1 MDKFTKQ
8 LLGTKTQQDV
18 TPNGFNQP
26 RSRFYNSTIRNYWE
40 QGGALAPIIPHLYE
54 SKGTPIYRDT
64 TDSSLFENGGEL
76 LAQPY
81 PNSFFASDLGNYYAN
96 GGYGDP
102 PFKSKKDMYYTY
114 SSSDGVYRKVGNHW
128 EVDWNRSGNFQ
139 PLTKNNVE
147 EREARLNKSA
157 KPLYDKDYYDM
168 MSSQFQ
174 ATPKTKTISRP
185 TTQKE
190 QAAQKVFT
198 EDFAVPKGPDPVI
211 NPYNYA
217 PNTNAAD
224 AWAVQQKIFPESMNA
239 VNDWYKNWYAGRMAI
254 PRFEDIARQ
263 RYIAAL
269 DKKTPFILEA
279 GPEFSENDH
288 DAALAVTYLPKVNN
302 PANKP
307 YENKVVINSAVIED
321 DPGGYNHY
329 YNSKFANPTHSKEYF
344 MNEGIHEKSHWDENN
359 FRQPG
364 TGRFLHQ
371 DKLIDNILPG
381 TSLINYNEKAGI
393 YNENYEPDASIFNT
407 DFKGGLEQNY
417 RDYISSPTE
426 IRARLNVWRQ
436 QNNINPTKN
445 YSVEELQK
453 IMNDNIKKAKTNERY
468 KNTIELFH
476 IIEGNPELLK
486 KLNDTFVK
494 NNNSDSDQLN
504 IAKFGGELPKAQ
516 HQLPIKLGSRLNF
529 ADGGPL
535 HDRNNTTGKLL
546 NSTYASVLG
555 SMFRDG
561 GYFDRG
567 YSLPE
572 DSFRQGGRGLKDSIY
587 ASTSGQYPATYRQ
600 GGSILSMSNTPQLEG
615 EGKDLNYPSKGYA
628 YGSGGMLKRA
638 DGSYSKKGLWDYIR
652 ANKGSGKESTKEMLR
667 QESKIRNEKAFGGV
681 ITTSQLPQAN
691 YFDNG
696 GKPKNPKLIT
706 YKTDSKLIDGTA
718 AFDLISKVPISDD
731 YNQQIKER
739 LYTGKWGFD
748 PESGALVK
756 LNKSQQT
763 TIPQNI
769 TNIRK
774 EEKITE
780 EERYRQIKNEKINKQ
795 QEIEYLNSIKQAGFN
810 PSTFGGSYL
819 PKTEEYKEY
828 FKVGPRSTQE
838 LQKVPV
844 EEWTKEEMDN
854 WAREGYNATMFNPL
868 FSTAAYFTPAGIAIG
883 AIQGAANL
891 IPDLYE
897 GDYGY
902 AAMDVASMLP
912 FARPITQK
920 AKSAIQNTY
929 KINPWAFKPNP
940 EAYYRGVGKEG
951 MKDILQSGIIRSKKQ
966 HAYPE
971 PYFSKGV
978 IGDKYAKGY
987 FAELVDEPMKGVGS
1001 FPEGSLIQTPSNV
1014 VSINNPNLKLYQ
1026 KDWLRGYKEIP
1037 KSGTKNV
1044 VKAGSGGMDMSRYE
1058 IANPD
1063 YFTQLLDTYTSKQLP
1078 PSSKKFYKG
1087 LIASVKKQD
1096 GIVTERQYQELQR
1109 LKTGNFNYGPNTVR
1123 SGIDANFMT
1132 RPLTMITSNEL
1143 TPGQQWYRKI
1153 GNEKGLQDLIDKQ
1166 GAQAPGPMRM
1176 KSGAIV
1182 DAPFFGKG
1190 NSPVESYRGLYAVE
1204 LKPEARSKYNMR
1216 SYVGGVENYGSVP
1229 FADNQIVK
1237 NVPLEDLNVYRKKFL
1252 SNNYK
1257 QLDPNNLEAGLKN
1270 AALQRNV
1277 ETGYKWGVRGLAAD
1291 QIFND
1296 GEYTDKIINATG
1308 FLQKKQGGKMHNAP
1322 VLTTSMLLNRFK

>member
-40 QGGALAPIIPHLYE
+40 QGGALAPIIPHPYE

-64 TDSSLFENGGEL
+64 TDSSLFNNGGEL

-81 PNSFFASDLGNYYAN
+81 PNSFFASSLQNYY
-96 GGYGDP
+96 
-102 PFKSKKDMYYTY
+102 
-114 SSSDGVYRKVGNHW
+114 
-128 EVDWNRSGNFQ
+128 
-139 PLTKNNVE
+139 
-147 EREARLNKSA
+147 
-157 KPLYDKDYYDM
+157 
-168 MSSQFQ
+168 
-174 ATPKTKTISRP
+174 
-185 TTQKE
+185 
-190 QAAQKVFT
+190 
-198 EDFAVPKGPDPVI
+198 
-211 NPYNYA
+211 
-217 PNTNAAD
+217 
-224 AWAVQQKIFPESMNA
+224 
-239 VNDWYKNWYAGRMAI
+239 
-254 PRFEDIARQ
+254 
-263 RYIAAL
+263 
-269 DKKTPFILEA
+269 
-279 GPEFSENDH
+279 
-288 DAALAVTYLPKVNN
+288 
-302 PANKP
+302 
-307 YENKVVINSAVIED
+307 
-321 DPGGYNHY
+321 
-329 YNSKFANPTHSKEYF
+329 
-344 MNEGIHEKSHWDENN
+344 
-359 FRQPG
+359 
-364 TGRFLHQ
+364 
-371 DKLIDNILPG
+371 
-381 TSLINYNEKAGI
+381 
-393 YNENYEPDASIFNT
+393 
-407 DFKGGLEQNY
+407 
-417 RDYISSPTE
+417 
-426 IRARLNVWRQ
+426 
-436 QNNINPTKN
+436 
-445 YSVEELQK
+445 
-453 IMNDNIKKAKTNERY
+453 
-468 KNTIELFH
+468 
-476 IIEGNPELLK
+476 
-486 KLNDTFVK
+486 
-494 NNNSDSDQLN
+494 
-504 IAKFGGELPKAQ
+504 
-516 HQLPIKLGSRLNF
+516 

-535 HDRNNTTGKLL
+535 HDRDNTTGKLL

-652 ANKGSGKESTKEMLR
+652 ANKGSGKEATKEMLR

-718 AFDLISKVPISDD
+718 AFDLVSKVPISDD

-774 EEKITE
+774 EEKE
-780 EERYRQIKNEKINKQ
+780 DQEYRAAIQRGEINPRIDTPIIPQ
-795 QEIEYLNSIKQAGFN
+795 ANRQMTPQEVKEFVRQGYDAAILNPAFE
-810 PSTFGGSYL
+810 T
-819 PKTEEYKEY
+819 
-828 FKVGPRSTQE
+828 V
-838 LQKVPV
+838 
-844 EEWTKEEMDN
+844 
-854 WAREGYNATMFNPL
+854 
-868 FSTAAYFTPAGIAIG
+868 AYFTPPGMAIG

-902 AAMDVASMLP
+902 AAMDAASILP
-912 FARPITQK
+912 FAGPLARISTGLGKQ
-920 AKSAIQNTY
+920 AANISKSAIQNTY

-940 EAYYRGVGKEG
+940 NAYYRMIGKEGYADALESGMVRPPQTTRIFDQSSQKYIDIPIPAYEEAYYNAQYPLDRRWYPNSIKKTNPQKAALATKSGYQGPYMAEVTGDSHLFEKGENVAAYTGPNSSQTVTYSKEH
-951 MKDILQSGIIRSKKQ
+951 IPI
-966 HAYPE
+966 
-971 PYFSKGV
+971 
-978 IGDKYAKGY
+978 
-987 FAELVDEPMKGVGS
+987 
-1001 FPEGSLIQTPSNV
+1001 T
-1014 VSINNPNLKLYQ
+1014 NPNLKFY
-1026 KDWLRGYKEIP
+1026 KEHWLKGYKEVP
-1037 KSGTKNV
+1037 KPGTENI
-1044 VKAGSGGMDMSRYE
+1044 VKAGSGGIDMSRYE

-1087 LIASVKKQD
+1087 LIESVKKQD

-1291 QIFND
+1291 QIFNN

-1308 FLQKKQGGKMHNAP
+1308 SLQKKQGGKMHNAP
-1322 VLTTSMLLNRFK
+1322 VLTTSMLLKRFK

>member
-40 QGGALAPIIPHLYE
+40 QGGALAPIIPHPYE

-102 PFKSKKDMYYTY
+102 PSKSKSKPPIYTSNPYDPRIKAYRDSTVLHNLGEAELKRFFKGTPPKSDDKIRSSKDLDKVWSEVNKME
-114 SSSDGVYRKVGNHW
+114 SRKG
-128 EVDWNRSGNFQ
+128 
-139 PLTKNNVE
+139 
-147 EREARLNKSA
+147 RLYDYNKSLALGANSA
-157 KPLYDKDYYDM
+157 KRLKKISDTFKKTGNLPTDFWINEGFLNYRFKKPKQPVYY
-168 MSSQFQ
+168 
-174 ATPKTKTISRP
+174 
-185 TTQKE
+185 KE
-190 QAAQKVFT
+190 Q
-198 EDFAVPKGPDPVI
+198 GVI
-211 NPYNYA
+211 NPVLAEPEIIEPAIVETVQPQNTQPIQIPLRDEMVLPYGRSYHNVGKDGRDEGGKQGYA
-217 PNTNAAD
+217 
-224 AWAVQQKIFPESMNA
+224 
-239 VNDWYKNWYAGRMAI
+239 
-254 PRFEDIARQ
+254 RFEKVMDPTSGKVR
-263 RYIAAL
+263 
-269 DKKTPFILEA
+269 
-279 GPEFSENDH
+279 
-288 DAALAVTYLPKVNN
+288 YLPKSG
-302 PANKP
+302 K
-307 YENKVVINSAVIED
+307 AVEFTTLM
-321 DPGGYNHY
+321 DPTFKQGG
-329 YNSKFANPTHSKEYF
+329 
-344 MNEGIHEKSHWDENN
+344 
-359 FRQPG
+359 
-364 TGRFLHQ
+364 
-371 DKLIDNILPG
+371 
-381 TSLINYNEKAGI
+381 
-393 YNENYEPDASIFNT
+393 
-407 DFKGGLEQNY
+407 
-417 RDYISSPTE
+417 
-426 IRARLNVWRQ
+426 
-436 QNNINPTKN
+436 
-445 YSVEELQK
+445 
-453 IMNDNIKKAKTNERY
+453 
-468 KNTIELFH
+468 
-476 IIEGNPELLK
+476 
-486 KLNDTFVK
+486 
-494 NNNSDSDQLN
+494 
-504 IAKFGGELPKAQ
+504 
-516 HQLPIKLGSRLNF
+516 RLNF

-535 HDRNNTTGKLL
+535 HDRDNTTGKLL

-638 DGSYSKKGLWDYIR
+638 DGSYSQRGLWDNIR
-652 ANKGSGKESTKEMLR
+652 ANRGSGKEPTKEMLR
-667 QESKIRNEKAFGGV
+667 QERKIRNEKAFGGV

-912 FARPITQK
+912 FAGPLARRAVYNAIEPAGYGVANK
-920 AKSAIQNTY
+920 LKSAPKTFVKNILDP
-929 KINPWAFKPNP
+929 KGRP
-940 EAYYRGVGKEG
+940 ERVGKELLKG
-951 MKDILQSGIIRSKKQ
+951 VAEYTPEEAITMGQNRLDAWRVGLKMPQKYDTFEEIAENTYRIKNMKPATGRLSAIDKDIQAYELAKQKVGTTFNTQEELNSKLQ
-966 HAYPE
+966 
-971 PYFSKGV
+971 
-978 IGDKYAKGY
+978 
-987 FAELVDEPMKGVGS
+987 
-1001 FPEGSLIQTPSNV
+1001 
-1014 VSINNPNLKLYQ
+1014 KLYQ
-1026 KDWLRGYKEIP
+1026 QHDDIVNPTSLSPSPGEFDVNYLKKYLR
-1037 KSGTKNV
+1037 KSGDIKTPEWQQARIVEKSLQPEFKHSV
-1044 VKAGSGGMDMSRYE
+1044 YDVDPQGIMGSYRWD
-1058 IANPD
+1058 
-1063 YFTQLLDTYTSKQLP
+1063 
-1078 PSSKKFYKG
+1078 
-1087 LIASVKKQD
+1087 VKKD
-1096 GIVTERQYQELQR
+1096 PSGALHYQSNDTWDLNPWENRGHTKVNPNQEETNV
-1109 LKTGNFNYGPNTVR
+1109 LKKHFK
-1123 SGIDANFMT
+1123 
-1132 RPLTMITSNEL
+1132 RPLQNI
-1143 TPGQQWYRKI
+1143 
-1153 GNEKGLQDLIDKQ
+1153 
-1166 GAQAPGPMRM
+1166 
-1176 KSGAIV
+1176 
-1182 DAPFFGKG
+1182 
-1190 NSPVESYRGLYAVE
+1190 
-1204 LKPEARSKYNMR
+1204 EALSL
-1216 SYVGGVENYGSVP
+1216 VGGKP
-1229 FADNQIVK
+1229 FKIQ
-1237 NVPLEDLNVYRKKFL
+1237 
-1252 SNNYK
+1252 NNFAVNP
-1257 QLDPNNLEAGLKN
+1257 QTFEVIG
-1270 AALQRNV
+1270 
-1277 ETGYKWGVRGLAAD
+1277 KW
-1291 QIFND
+1291 
-1296 GEYTDKIINATG
+1296 E
-1308 FLQKKQGGKMHNAP
+1308 QGGKMHNAP
-1322 VLTTSMLLNRFK
+1322 VLTTSMLLKRFK